1 MGRPSRGNACCEHLA
16 DRSSGQLDCTHNL
29 FDFDCDCNQDDSE
42 RLFRGLRVFVPKE
55 MAERNR
61 SSLLRAA
68 SHMFRERGI
77 DGVGVAEIA
86 KEAGLTHG
94 ALYKHFPSKE
104 ALAAEAFYHPL
115 AAKNAEADASNED
128 REASF
133 EEYLDAMFSIEHRN
147 NLGNGCPM
155 TASASEIARQGAA
168 VAASFTRAF
177 KEKVISLEASIKE
190 KMPASQKRH
199 LAVSALAAQI
209 GAMAVARAVAKVD
222 ASLSKEVLQA
232 VRETVKSTRTFK
244 GNKAKRSRSA
254 RSAR

>member
-1 MGRPSRGNACCEHLA
+1 M
-16 DRSSGQLDCTHNL
+16 
-29 FDFDCDCNQDDSE
+29 
-42 RLFRGLRVFVPKE
+42 FVSKE
-55 MAERNR
+55 MTEINR

-68 SHMFRERGI
+68 SHLFRERGI

-104 ALAAEAFYHPL
+104 ALAAEAFYHPV
-115 AAKNAEADASNED
+115 AAKDVETDASEED
-128 REASF
+128 RETSF
-133 EEYLDAMFSIEHRN
+133 EEYLDAMFSIEHRD

-155 TASASEIARQGAA
+155 TASASEIARQGPA

-190 KMPASQKRH
+190 TMPASEKRH

-232 VRETVKSTRTFK
+232 VRETVKSTRTFE
-244 GNKAKRSRSA
+244 GNKAKRSRPA
-254 RSAR
+254 RSTRKLTRRRT

>member
-1 MGRPSRGNACCEHLA
+1 
-16 DRSSGQLDCTHNL
+16 
-29 FDFDCDCNQDDSE
+29 
-42 RLFRGLRVFVPKE
+42 
-55 MAERNR
+55 
-61 SSLLRAA
+61 
-68 SHMFRERGI
+68 
-77 DGVGVAEIA
+77 
-86 KEAGLTHG
+86 
-94 ALYKHFPSKE
+94 
-104 ALAAEAFYHPL
+104 
-115 AAKNAEADASNED
+115 
-128 REASF
+128 
-133 EEYLDAMFSIEHRN
+133 
-147 NLGNGCPM
+147 M
-155 TASASEIARQGAA
+155 TASASEIARQGPA

-190 KMPASQKRH
+190 KMPASEKRH